1 MMKKKSLLRKKE
13 DRAKL
18 TLCILPLIKIFLFSY
33 CPMIGI
39 VIAFERFKP
48 STLFFSKWV
57 WFDNFQVIFK
67 NKDFFQLITNAI
79 ILNGLYAIF
88 GAVVGIVLAL
98 CLYEFKNRFFVGF
111 TQALLLMPLFV
122 SWPLIGLFARS
133 LLDVNGLITV
143 GLSNIGINLDFYSD
157 AKYWRTIM
165 TCVHVWR
172 NGGITMMGYYA
183 VLLNTDKEIYE
194 AATIDG
200 AGRFVCMRVISLA
213 NLTPM
218 LFLSLFMACGSI
230 IRSDFSMN
238 FYLVG
243 GRSVLYEKVDVI
255 ESYMYRALM
264 NASNFGNMV
273 AMDFTQG
280 IIGLVMSLTINLIV
294 KKIAPEQAI
303 F

>member
-1 MMKKKSLLRKKE
+1 M
-13 DRAKL
+13 
-18 TLCILPLIKIFLFSY
+18 
-33 CPMIGI
+33 
-39 VIAFERFKP
+39 
-48 STLFFSKWV
+48 
-57 WFDNFQVIFK
+57 
-67 NKDFFQLITNAI
+67 
-79 ILNGLYAIF
+79 
-88 GAVVGIVLAL
+88 
-98 CLYEFKNRFFVGF
+98 
-111 TQALLLMPLFV
+111 
-122 SWPLIGLFARS
+122 
-133 LLDVNGLITV
+133 
-143 GLSNIGINLDFYSD
+143 GLSNIGINVDFYSD

-243 GRSVLYEKVDVI
+243 GRSVLY
-255 ESYMYRALM
+255 
-264 NASNFGNMV
+264 
-273 AMDFTQG
+273 
-280 IIGLVMSLTINLIV
+280 
-294 KKIAPEQAI
+294 
-303 F
+303 

>member
-1 MMKKKSLLRKKE
+1 M
-13 DRAKL
+13 
-18 TLCILPLIKIFLFSY
+18 
-33 CPMIGI
+33 
-39 VIAFERFKP
+39 
-48 STLFFSKWV
+48 
-57 WFDNFQVIFK
+57 
-67 NKDFFQLITNAI
+67 
-79 ILNGLYAIF
+79 
-88 GAVVGIVLAL
+88 
-98 CLYEFKNRFFVGF
+98 GF

-143 GLSNIGINLDFYSD
+143 GLSNIGINVDFYSD

>member
-1 MMKKKSLLRKKE
+1 
-13 DRAKL
+13 
-18 TLCILPLIKIFLFSY
+18 
-33 CPMIGI
+33 
-39 VIAFERFKP
+39 
-48 STLFFSKWV
+48 
-57 WFDNFQVIFK
+57 
-67 NKDFFQLITNAI
+67 
-79 ILNGLYAIF
+79 
-88 GAVVGIVLAL
+88 
-98 CLYEFKNRFFVGF
+98 
-111 TQALLLMPLFV
+111 
-122 SWPLIGLFARS
+122 
-133 LLDVNGLITV
+133 
-143 GLSNIGINLDFYSD
+143 
-157 AKYWRTIM
+157 
-165 TCVHVWR
+165 
-172 NGGITMMGYYA
+172 MMGYYA